1 MVHTFMQL
9 RMEFSITEP
18 ISQLLSMTV
27 HSLAYFRLEN
37 RVCQKNALYLKT
49 LIFPQPIYDQYD

>member
-1 MVHTFMQL
+1 MMCTFMQL
-9 RMEFSITEP
+9 RMESSITE
-18 ISQLLSMTV
+18 SVSLLLSTTV

-49 LIFPQPIYDQYD
+49 LIFPQPIYDQYG